1 VQFCDERVSSDEMM
15 KLLNDT
21 SFRRT
26 PEMIRALVPACV
38 SLQIPVKMGM
48 KLVAQ
53 TAALFWSVD
62 HVFCNF
68 EVGRFLFYFADI
80 ALFLAQ
86 WLRSIERD
94 GTASL
99 TSDESRIVSL
109 LRDLLLEA
117 DPDADTRDP
126 MSSILLTVWADQF
139 DGVNVWGS
147 ILIHWPLL
155 MNSHPESGKD
165 FQSRCRCNQNRKQL
179 CNVTVMSRIEVRC
192 VRTGKDMW

>member
-1 VQFCDERVSSDEMM
+1 MQFCDERVSSDEMM

-155 MNSHPESGKD
+155 INSHPESGKD
-165 FQSRCRCNQNRKQL
+165 FQSRC
-179 CNVTVMSRIEVRC
+179 
-192 VRTGKDMW
+192 